1 MPVKIITDSTADIP
15 SELAHELEITVV
27 PMYVRFGEKTYRDGV
42 DIQLDE
48 FYDKL
53 VNSNIH
59 PSTSQPSPADF
70 AKVYTEACK
79 DNNDILSI
87 HVSSKLSGTYNSA
100 LQGRELS
107 QVKCNINVIDSE
119 SVTMAFGMTAL
130 LAARMAKAGD
140 NLQKIT
146 ASVKQ
151 AITNTHLMG
160 TFDTLKYL
168 VIGGR
173 IGKAKALLGSVLNV
187 KPVLVMREG
196 ELHPVSNVRTQAKGI
211 EKLVDFVK
219 ESLPIQEMTVIH
231 TTTPDTANSLK
242 NRLLS
247 VVDGKL
253 LHVARLGPAV
263 GVYGGP
269 GLIAIAFINDPEGE
283 HIEPKHEK
291 SLIDRLPKVTKP
303 SMHIPKIHLPHR

>member
-15 SELAHELEITVV
+15 PELAHELGITVV
-27 PMYVRFGEKTYRDGV
+27 PMYVRFGETTYRDGV

-53 VNSNIH
+53 VNSKIH
-59 PSTSQPSPADF
+59 PTTSQPSPADF
-70 AKVYTEACK
+70 AKAYNEACK
-79 DNNDILSI
+79 DNYDILSI
-87 HVSSKLSGTYNSA
+87 HVSAKLSGTYNSA
-100 LQGRELS
+100 LQGKELS
-107 QVKCNINVIDSE
+107 QVKCNINVTDSE
-119 SVTMAFGMTAL
+119 SVTMALGMTAL
-130 LAARMAKAGD
+130 LAARMAKAGE

-146 ASVKQ
+146 TTVKQ

-196 ELHPVSNVRTQAKGI
+196 ELHPVSNVRTHAKGI
-211 EKLVDFVK
+211 EKMVDFVN

-231 TTTPDTANSLK
+231 TTTPDTANS
-242 NRLLS
+242 
-247 VVDGKL
+247 
-253 LHVARLGPAV
+253 
-263 GVYGGP
+263 
-269 GLIAIAFINDPEGE
+269 
-283 HIEPKHEK
+283 
-291 SLIDRLPKVTKP
+291 
-303 SMHIPKIHLPHR
+303 